1 MTVSMRTE
9 EGNKKERIFIVD
21 YYNEFCYE
29 AKAEEW
35 SENIENAYSRYNVKI
50 AVESWRI
57 LPDRI
62 LFLLKLKGGTREKQ
76 VFDRA
81 HDVQLRLKLPLFLP
95 ITSDFRI
102 CIVASDQRIVYDHLL
117 HVLSA
122 DKWKEK
128 MEKMVLPYVVGHD
141 IAVGGLVVV
150 DLSRFIH
157 LLMGGAT
164 NSGKTVGL
172 QALVVSMA
180 YSKSPNQVNFILID
194 VGATN
199 LMPFAGIPHL
209 SYPMIRDSDTA
220 YKVLSLLKAEMER
233 RIELQETESDQF
245 KKLPRLVLV
254 IDEFPALLA
263 GIMDKVILRSLT
275 GNISGLLQR
284 GRHAK
289 IHVILAAQNPTIQN
303 MKVDLGNITARIAFR
318 CAKRNFSETI
328 LGEGGA
334 ENLSGKGE
342 MYLTAPQYEGLQRV
356 QGIFVS
362 PKELW
367 QAVHYIRDKWK
378 KILTRRKFIINE
390 EMLQQ
395 AESDCMRNPAGKL
408 LAIKMDRSAKLFA
421 EVTLWALSQDSVS
434 CNMISENFSVGWR
447 RANGIIKKLNE
458 CGIVGDLDAKL
469 PRKVLPTSVD
479 EIPQKTMQIL
489 LDNGFSAEDVSIAIY
504 SRD

>member
-1 MTVSMRTE
+1 M
-9 EGNKKERIFIVD
+9 D
-21 YYNEFCYE
+21 YFSDFCYE

-35 SENIENAYSRYNVKI
+35 GENIKNAYSHYNIKVSI
-50 AVESWRI
+50 EGWHI
-57 LPDRI
+57 LQDRI
-62 LFLLKLKGGTREKQ
+62 IFQLKLKGGTREKQ

-95 ITSDFRI
+95 IISNFRI
-102 CIVASDQRIVYDHLL
+102 YITVSDQKIAYDHLPK
-117 HVLSA
+117 VLS
-122 DKWKEK
+122 DNKWKEK
-128 MEKMVLPYVVGHD
+128 MEKMILPYTIGHD
-141 IAVGGLVVV
+141 VTGGLVVA
-150 DLSRFIH
+150 DLSQFIH

-172 QALVVSMA
+172 QALIVSIA
-180 YSKSPNQVNFILID
+180 YNKSPNRVNFILID
-194 VGATN
+194 TGATN

-209 SYPMIRDSDTA
+209 SCPIVRDSKTA
-220 YKVLSLLKAEMER
+220 YKVLFSLRAELER
-233 RIELQETESDQF
+233 RIELQATNSDQF

-263 GIMDKVILRSLT
+263 GTDDKAILRTMTS
-275 GNISGLLQR
+275 NISNLLQR

-289 IHVILAAQNPTIQN
+289 IHVVLAAQNPTIQN

-334 ENLSGKGE
+334 ENLLGKGDL
-342 MYLTAPQYEGLQRV
+342 YLTAPRCEGLQRV
-356 QGIFVS
+356 QGIFIS
-362 PKELW
+362 PKELL
-367 QAVHYIRDKWK
+367 QVVCCIRSKWK
-378 KILTRRKFIINE
+378 AVLARQKFTINKE
-390 EMLQQ
+390 NLQQ
-395 AESDCMRNPAGKL
+395 VESDCMGNSAGNS